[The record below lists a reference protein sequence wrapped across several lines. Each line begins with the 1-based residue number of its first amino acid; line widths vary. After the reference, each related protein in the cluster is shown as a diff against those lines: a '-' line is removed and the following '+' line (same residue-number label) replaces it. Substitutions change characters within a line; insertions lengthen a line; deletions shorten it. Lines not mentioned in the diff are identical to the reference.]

1 MSTEVVVKKSY
12 LQVIL
17 LAMGHFFNDF
27 YCNFLPILLPI
38 LIPKL
43 GLSLTLSG
51 ALVMVMSLSANVLQP
66 VFGYFMDKYN
76 FNKIMPLIIP
86 FGAVFIC
93 LTNWASNFIVLA
105 VLIGLSGLAVSTFHP
120 MGAGLVSKV
129 APDGKISTCI
139 SIFVAGGSFGF
150 ALAPIVLVYFMQ
162 MYSLDYLP
170 ILIIPA
176 IILGVLMYSSG
187 LSKARFVN
195 EQVAKN
201 MHFNLAQILQ
211 NKPLMLLNIS
221 MGLRAWLFTA
231 LVTFL
236 PLWAI
241 EKGCDNTLSGWILT
255 IYLCGS
261 VIGGLIGGAL
271 NDKIGYKKVI
281 LWALIFTLIPTMYF
295 LFAQQID
302 ILMYIALFVGG
313 GLVMA
318 ANPGAIV
325 WGQDLLPDNPGM
337 ASGMM
342 LGLSFGLGGFGTML
356 TGSLAE
362 SYGLTMALALT
373 AILVVISIV
382 LVYLTPEKEDNK
394 FIMLK
399 YKKASNLIYL
409 PFAFIIL

>member
-93 LTNWASNFIVLA
+93 LTNWASNFIILA
-105 VLIGLSGLAVSTFHP
+105 VLIGLSGLTVSTFHP

-150 ALAPIVLVYFMQ
+150 ALAPILLVYFMQ

-373 AILVVISIV
+373 AILLVISIV
-382 LVYLTPEKEDNK
+382 LVYLTPEKRRQ
-394 FIMLK
+394 
-399 YKKASNLIYL
+399 
-409 PFAFIIL
+409 

>member
-17 LAMGHFFNDF
+17 LSMAHFFNDF

-76 FNKIMPLIIP
+76 FNKIMPMIIP

-93 LTNWASNFIVLA
+93 FTNLASNFIILA
-105 VLIGLSGLAVSTFHP
+105 ILIGLSGLAVSTFHP

-129 APDGKISTCI
+129 APKGKISTCI
-139 SIFVAGGSFGF
+139 SMFVAGGSLGF
-150 ALAPIVLVYFMQ
+150 ALAPILLVYFMQ
-162 MYSLDYLP
+162 IYSLDYLP

-176 IILGVLMYSSG
+176 IVLGILMYISG

-195 EQVAKN
+195 EKIAKN
-201 MHFNLAQILQ
+201 MHFNLIQILQ

-241 EKGCDNTLSGWILT
+241 EKGCNNTLSGWILT
-255 IYLCGS
+255 IYLSGS

-281 LWALIFTLIPTMYF
+281 LWALVFTLIPTMYF
-295 LFAQQID
+295 LFAQQIN
-302 ILMYIALFVGG
+302 ILVYIALFIGG

-362 SYGLTMALALT
+362 YFGLTIALALT
-373 AILVVISIV
+373 AILLIISII
-382 LVYLTPEKEDNK
+382 LVYFTPEKIK
-394 FIMLK
+394 
-399 YKKASNLIYL
+399 
-409 PFAFIIL
+409 

>member
-150 ALAPIVLVYFMQ
+150 ALAPILLVYFMQ

-362 SYGLTMALALT
+362 GYGLTMALALT
-373 AILVVISIV
+373 AILLVISIV
-382 LVYLTPEKEDNK
+382 LVYLTPEKRRQ
-394 FIMLK
+394 
-399 YKKASNLIYL
+399 
-409 PFAFIIL
+409 

>member
-1 MSTEVVVKKSY
+1 MSTDVVVKKSY

-150 ALAPIVLVYFMQ
+150 ALAPILLVYFMQ

-176 IILGVLMYSSG
+176 IILGILMYSSG

-373 AILVVISIV
+373 AILLVISIV
-382 LVYLTPEKEDNK
+382 LVYLTPEKRRQ
-394 FIMLK
+394 
-399 YKKASNLIYL
+399 
-409 PFAFIIL
+409 

>member
-1 MSTEVVVKKSY
+1 MSTEVVIKKSY

-150 ALAPIVLVYFMQ
+150 ALAPILLVYFMQ

-176 IILGVLMYSSG
+176 IILGILMYSSG

-281 LWALIFTLIPTMYF
+281 LWALIFTLIPTMYL

-373 AILVVISIV
+373 AILLVISIV
-382 LVYLTPEKEDNK
+382 LVYLTPEKRRQ
-394 FIMLK
+394 
-399 YKKASNLIYL
+399 
-409 PFAFIIL
+409 

>member
-51 ALVMVMSLSANVLQP
+51 ALVMVMSLSANVLQS

-105 VLIGLSGLAVSTFHP
+105 VLIGFSGLAVSTFHP

-150 ALAPIVLVYFMQ
+150 ALAPILLVYFMQ

-362 SYGLTMALALT
+362 NYGLTMALALT
-373 AILVVISIV
+373 AILLVISIV
-382 LVYLTPEKEDNK
+382 LVYLTPEKRRQ
-394 FIMLK
+394 
-399 YKKASNLIYL
+399 
-409 PFAFIIL
+409 

>member
-139 SIFVAGGSFGF
+139 SLFVAGGSFGF
-150 ALAPIVLVYFMQ
+150 ALAPILLVYFMQ
-162 MYSLDYLP
+162 MYNLDYLP

-201 MHFNLAQILQ
+201 MHFNLAQILK

-362 SYGLTMALALT
+362 NYGLTMALALT

-382 LVYLTPEKEDNK
+382 LVYLTPEKRRQ
-394 FIMLK
+394 
-399 YKKASNLIYL
+399 
-409 PFAFIIL
+409 

>member
-86 FGAVFIC
+86 FGALFIC

-150 ALAPIVLVYFMQ
+150 ALAPILLVYFMQ

-176 IILGVLMYSSG
+176 IILGILMYSSG

-373 AILVVISIV
+373 AILLVISIV
-382 LVYLTPEKEDNK
+382 LVYLTPEKRRQ
-394 FIMLK
+394 
-399 YKKASNLIYL
+399 
-409 PFAFIIL
+409 

>member
-150 ALAPIVLVYFMQ
+150 ALAPILLVYFMQ

-211 NKPLMLLNIS
+211 NKQLMLLNIS

-373 AILVVISIV
+373 AILLVISIV
-382 LVYLTPEKEDNK
+382 LVYLTPEKRRQ
-394 FIMLK
+394 
-399 YKKASNLIYL
+399 
-409 PFAFIIL
+409 

>member
-150 ALAPIVLVYFMQ
+150 ALAPILLVYFMQ

-187 LSKARFVN
+187 LSKERFVN

-373 AILVVISIV
+373 AILLVISIV
-382 LVYLTPEKEDNK
+382 LVYLTPEKRRQ
-394 FIMLK
+394 
-399 YKKASNLIYL
+399 
-409 PFAFIIL
+409 

>member
-1 MSTEVVVKKSY
+1 MSTEVVVKRSY

-129 APDGKISTCI
+129 SPEGKISTCI

-150 ALAPIVLVYFMQ
+150 ALAPILLVYFMQ

-201 MHFNLAQILQ
+201 MHFNLAQILK
-211 NKPLMLLNIS
+211 NRPLMLLNIS
-221 MGLRAWLFTA
+221 MGIRAWLFTA

-281 LWALIFTLIPTMYF
+281 LWALIFTLVPTMYF
-295 LFAQQID
+295 LFAQQIN
-302 ILMYIALFVGG
+302 ILMYIALFIGG

-362 SYGLTMALALT
+362 SYGLTIALALT
-373 AILVVISIV
+373 AILLVISIV
-382 LVYLTPEKEDNK
+382 LVYLTPEKRKIVN
-394 FIMLK
+394 
-399 YKKASNLIYL
+399 
-409 PFAFIIL
+409 

>member
-93 LTNWASNFIVLA
+93 LTNWASNFIILA

-150 ALAPIVLVYFMQ
+150 ALAPILLVYFMQ
-162 MYSLDYLP
+162 MYYSLDYLP

-373 AILVVISIV
+373 AILLVISIV
-382 LVYLTPEKEDNK
+382 LVYLTPEKRRQ
-394 FIMLK
+394 
-399 YKKASNLIYL
+399 
-409 PFAFIIL
+409 

>member
-93 LTNWASNFIVLA
+93 LSNWASNFIILA

-150 ALAPIVLVYFMQ
+150 ALAPILLVYFMQ

-373 AILVVISIV
+373 AILLVISIV
-382 LVYLTPEKEDNK
+382 LVYLTPEKRRQ
-394 FIMLK
+394 
-399 YKKASNLIYL
+399 
-409 PFAFIIL
+409 

>member
-150 ALAPIVLVYFMQ
+150 ALAPILLVYFMQ

-176 IILGVLMYSSG
+176 IILGILMYSLG

-373 AILVVISIV
+373 AILLVISIV
-382 LVYLTPEKEDNK
+382 LVYLTPEKRRQ
-394 FIMLK
+394 
-399 YKKASNLIYL
+399 
-409 PFAFIIL
+409 

>member
-150 ALAPIVLVYFMQ
+150 ALAPILLVYFMQ

-187 LSKARFVN
+187 LFKARFVN

-295 LFAQQID
+295 LFAQQIN

-373 AILVVISIV
+373 AILLVISIV
-382 LVYLTPEKEDNK
+382 LVYLTPEKRRQ
-394 FIMLK
+394 
-399 YKKASNLIYL
+399 
-409 PFAFIIL
+409 

>member
-105 VLIGLSGLAVSTFHP
+105 ILIGLSGLAVSTFHP

-150 ALAPIVLVYFMQ
+150 ALAPILLVYFMQ

-176 IILGVLMYSSG
+176 IILGILMYSSG

-373 AILVVISIV
+373 AILLVISIV
-382 LVYLTPEKEDNK
+382 LVYLTPEKRRQ
-394 FIMLK
+394 
-399 YKKASNLIYL
+399 
-409 PFAFIIL
+409 

>member
-1 MSTEVVVKKSY
+1 
-12 LQVIL
+12 
-17 LAMGHFFNDF
+17 
-27 YCNFLPILLPI
+27 
-38 LIPKL
+38 
-43 GLSLTLSG
+43 
-51 ALVMVMSLSANVLQP
+51 
-66 VFGYFMDKYN
+66 
-76 FNKIMPLIIP
+76 
-86 FGAVFIC
+86 
-93 LTNWASNFIVLA
+93 
-105 VLIGLSGLAVSTFHP
+105 

-150 ALAPIVLVYFMQ
+150 ALAPILLVYFMQ

-373 AILVVISIV
+373 AILLVISIV
-382 LVYLTPEKEDNK
+382 LVYLTPEKRRQ
-394 FIMLK
+394 
-399 YKKASNLIYL
+399 
-409 PFAFIIL
+409 

>member
-241 EKGCDNTLSGWILT
+241 EKGCNNTLSGWILT

-382 LVYLTPEKEDNK
+382 LVYLTPEKRRQ
-394 FIMLK
+394 
-399 YKKASNLIYL
+399 
-409 PFAFIIL
+409 

>member
-150 ALAPIVLVYFMQ
+150 ALAPILLVYFMQ

-362 SYGLTMALALT
+362 NYGLTMALALT
-373 AILVVISIV
+373 AILLVISIV

-399 YKKASNLIYL
+399 YKKGK
-409 PFAFIIL
+409 

>member
-150 ALAPIVLVYFMQ
+150 ALAPILLVYFMQ
-162 MYSLDYLP
+162 VYSLDYLP

-362 SYGLTMALALT
+362 SYELTMALALT
-373 AILVVISIV
+373 AILLVISIV
-382 LVYLTPEKEDNK
+382 LVYLTPEKRRQ
-394 FIMLK
+394 
-399 YKKASNLIYL
+399 
-409 PFAFIIL
+409 

>member
-150 ALAPIVLVYFMQ
+150 ALAPILLVYFMQ

-176 IILGVLMYSSG
+176 IILGILMYSSG

-337 ASGMM
+337 VSGMM

-373 AILVVISIV
+373 AILLVISIV
-382 LVYLTPEKEDNK
+382 LVYLTPEKRRQ
-394 FIMLK
+394 
-399 YKKASNLIYL
+399 
-409 PFAFIIL
+409 

>member
-150 ALAPIVLVYFMQ
+150 ALAPILLVYFMQ

-373 AILVVISIV
+373 AILLVISII
-382 LVYLTPEKEDNK
+382 LVYLTPEKRRQ
-394 FIMLK
+394 
-399 YKKASNLIYL
+399 
-409 PFAFIIL
+409 

>member
-93 LTNWASNFIVLA
+93 LTNWASNFIILA

-150 ALAPIVLVYFMQ
+150 ALAPILLVYFMQ

-281 LWALIFTLIPTMYF
+281 LRALIFTLIPTMYF

-342 LGLSFGLGGFGTML
+342 LGLSFGLGGFGIML

-373 AILVVISIV
+373 AILLVISIV
-382 LVYLTPEKEDNK
+382 LVYLTPEKRRQ
-394 FIMLK
+394 
-399 YKKASNLIYL
+399 
-409 PFAFIIL
+409 

>member
-27 YCNFLPILLPI
+27 YCNFLPILLPL

-150 ALAPIVLVYFMQ
+150 ALAPILLVYFMQ

-176 IILGVLMYSSG
+176 IILGILMYSSG
-187 LSKARFVN
+187 LSKACFVN

-373 AILVVISIV
+373 AILLVISIV
-382 LVYLTPEKEDNK
+382 LVYLTPEKRRQ
-394 FIMLK
+394 
-399 YKKASNLIYL
+399 
-409 PFAFIIL
+409 

>member
-150 ALAPIVLVYFMQ
+150 ALAPILLVYFMQ

-176 IILGVLMYSSG
+176 IILGILMYSSG
-187 LSKARFVN
+187 LSKACFVN

-295 LFAQQID
+295 LFVQQID

-373 AILVVISIV
+373 AILLVISIV
-382 LVYLTPEKEDNK
+382 LVYLTPEKRRQ
-394 FIMLK
+394 
-399 YKKASNLIYL
+399 
-409 PFAFIIL
+409 

>member
-76 FNKIMPLIIP
+76 FNKIMPMIIP
-86 FGAVFIC
+86 FGAIFIC

-139 SIFVAGGSFGF
+139 SLFVAGGSFGF
-150 ALAPIVLVYFMQ
+150 ALAPILLVYFMQ
-162 MYSLDYLP
+162 MYNLDYLP

-295 LFAQQID
+295 LFAQQIN

-373 AILVVISIV
+373 AILLVISIV
-382 LVYLTPEKEDNK
+382 LVYLTPEKRRQ
-394 FIMLK
+394 
-399 YKKASNLIYL
+399 
-409 PFAFIIL
+409 

>member
-43 GLSLTLSG
+43 GLSLSLSG

-150 ALAPIVLVYFMQ
+150 ALAPILLVYFMQ

-373 AILVVISIV
+373 AILLVISIV
-382 LVYLTPEKEDNK
+382 LVYLTPEKRRQ
-394 FIMLK
+394 
-399 YKKASNLIYL
+399 
-409 PFAFIIL
+409 

>member
-93 LTNWASNFIVLA
+93 LTNWASNFIILA

-150 ALAPIVLVYFMQ
+150 ALAPILLVYFMQ

-176 IILGVLMYSSG
+176 IILGILMYSSG

-295 LFAQQID
+295 LFAQQIN

-342 LGLSFGLGGFGTML
+342 LGLSFGLGGFGTMF

-373 AILVVISIV
+373 AILLVISIV
-382 LVYLTPEKEDNK
+382 LVYLTPEKRRQ
-394 FIMLK
+394 
-399 YKKASNLIYL
+399 
-409 PFAFIIL
+409 

>member
-150 ALAPIVLVYFMQ
+150 ALAPILLVYFMQ

-176 IILGVLMYSSG
+176 IILGILMYSSG

-295 LFAQQID
+295 LFAQQIN

-318 ANPGAIV
+318 ANPGAIA

-373 AILVVISIV
+373 AILLVISIV
-382 LVYLTPEKEDNK
+382 LVYLTPEKRRQ
-394 FIMLK
+394 
-399 YKKASNLIYL
+399 
-409 PFAFIIL
+409 

>member
-150 ALAPIVLVYFMQ
+150 ALAPILLVYFMQ

-176 IILGVLMYSSG
+176 IILGILMYSSG

-373 AILVVISIV
+373 AILLIISIV
-382 LVYLTPEKEDNK
+382 LVYLTPEKRRQ
-394 FIMLK
+394 
-399 YKKASNLIYL
+399 
-409 PFAFIIL
+409 

>member
-105 VLIGLSGLAVSTFHP
+105 VLIGISGLAVSTFHP

-382 LVYLTPEKEDNK
+382 LVYLTPEKRRQ
-394 FIMLK
+394 
-399 YKKASNLIYL
+399 
-409 PFAFIIL
+409 

>member
-76 FNKIMPLIIP
+76 FNKIIPLIIP

-150 ALAPIVLVYFMQ
+150 ALAPILLVYFMQ

-382 LVYLTPEKEDNK
+382 LVYLTPEKRRQ
-394 FIMLK
+394 
-399 YKKASNLIYL
+399 
-409 PFAFIIL
+409 

>member
-12 LQVIL
+12 LQVIF
-17 LAMGHFFNDF
+17 LAMGHFYNDF

-150 ALAPIVLVYFMQ
+150 ALAPILLVYFMQ

-176 IILGVLMYSSG
+176 IILGILMYSSG

-373 AILVVISIV
+373 AILLVISIV
-382 LVYLTPEKEDNK
+382 SVYLTPEKRRQ
-394 FIMLK
+394 
-399 YKKASNLIYL
+399 
-409 PFAFIIL
+409 

>member
-76 FNKIMPLIIP
+76 FNKIIPLIIP

-150 ALAPIVLVYFMQ
+150 ALAPILLVYFMQ

-176 IILGVLMYSSG
+176 IILGILMYSSG

-373 AILVVISIV
+373 AILLVISIV
-382 LVYLTPEKEDNK
+382 LVYLTPEKRRQ
-394 FIMLK
+394 
-399 YKKASNLIYL
+399 
-409 PFAFIIL
+409 

>member
-1 MSTEVVVKKSY
+1 MLTEVVVKKSY

-150 ALAPIVLVYFMQ
+150 ALAPILLVYFMQ

-342 LGLSFGLGGFGTML
+342 LGLSFGFGGFGTML
-356 TGSLAE
+356 TGSFAE

-373 AILVVISIV
+373 AILLVISIV
-382 LVYLTPEKEDNK
+382 LVYLTPEKRRQ
-394 FIMLK
+394 
-399 YKKASNLIYL
+399 
-409 PFAFIIL
+409 

>member
-93 LTNWASNFIVLA
+93 LTNWASNFIILA

-150 ALAPIVLVYFMQ
+150 ALAPILLVYFMQ

-325 WGQDLLPDNPGM
+325 WGKDLLPDNPGM

-373 AILVVISIV
+373 AILLVISIV
-382 LVYLTPEKEDNK
+382 LVYLTPEKRRQ
-394 FIMLK
+394 
-399 YKKASNLIYL
+399 
-409 PFAFIIL
+409 